1 MKMISAL
8 LLTCMGLGAHAQTA
22 LFDSDEILSVTLEA
36 PMRQL
41 IRNRLDKPEYPGRV
55 VYSDSAGREISLPV
69 MVASRGNARLE
80 TCAFPPV
87 RLRFRK
93 QDTGDSIFAGQKKL
107 KMVTHCERGSDATDW
122 VLQEYGA
129 YKAFNA
135 ITEAS
140 YRVRRLQVTYRDV
153 EKTRWQREGPAFL
166 IEDTG
171 QLAARLGMVEV
182 RPPEVHTEQYDGAAL
197 TTHMLFQML
206 IGNTDFSV
214 IRGQKGEGCC
224 HNARVVSP
232 PGSQDGWVVV
242 PYDFDQSGIIKTDY
256 ALPDTRLG
264 IRSVATRL
272 YRGFCWQNDAL
283 SGAIA
288 SFNGN
293 RDAITQALLPDGLSK
308 SRARRTERYVERFY
322 EIVNDSGEL
331 EKQLINKCRGRAS
344 FPVRDTRTKK

>member
-1 MKMISAL
+1 MITAL
-8 LLTCMGLGAHAQTA
+8 LLTFMSLGAHAQA
-22 LFDSDEILSVTLEA
+22 ELFDGDEILSLTLEA

-55 VYSDSAGREISLPV
+55 VYSDSSGQEVSVPV
-69 MVASRGNARLE
+69 MVASRGNARLD
-80 TCAFPPV
+80 TCAFPPL

-93 QDTGDSIFAGQKKL
+93 KETGGTIFAGQKKL
-107 KMVTHCERGSDATDW
+107 KMVTHCERGSDATGW
-122 VLQEYGA
+122 VLQEYGT

-153 EKTRWQREGPAFL
+153 ESSRWQREGPAFL

-171 QLAARLGMVEV
+171 QLAGRLGMVEV
-182 RPPEVHTEQYDGAAL
+182 RPPEVRTEQYDSAAL

-224 HNARVVSP
+224 HNARVITR
-232 PGSQDGWVVV
+232 PGSQEGWIVV

-283 SGAIA
+283 PDAIA
-288 SFNGN
+288 SFNQN
-293 RDAITQALLPDGLSK
+293 RDAITQALLPEGLSNP
-308 SRARRTERYVERFY
+308 RARRTKRYVERFY